1 MLLCVGCITWASSQT
16 PDKNNEI
23 LPKSPK
29 GLDPVLRRALLK
41 AITDLE
47 NETTS
52 PEEDSTTEYDDT
64 TDSST
69 EDNEILETSDN
80 KNNKNHIDD
89 SENDVIALPQ
99 SFKSNNTHSQHNG
112 PVHFQSFAVDGQKT
126 LDNSET
132 LESKEVTEL
141 KIENKSILLPTPN
154 TVLETPLRDVIKKDN
169 SNNKG
174 SENLE
179 SRNVGSDIEAVS
191 ETGSPLVKKTTQ
203 KQARIITPT
212 KPTTPKPSHNAD
224 GENIEELDEVQVF
237 QAPLVAAFTVHQ
249 DINGSP
255 KKVIPIYKQAVRE
268 PIVPVAALNSKAK
281 ASQNN
286 QKDSIPTQSLVR
298 QSVSNH
304 QDPQISQQYFN
315 PVSVTSQLDQQQLRV
330 LQQQLEHKTIAL
342 EEQLREL
349 QKQQKYH
356 EEFLKQQQGIRNQN
370 EQQNIRIQNEQQII
384 RNQNEQHIR
393 NQNQQQLN
401 QRFQQSGQ
409 QQNFVQVQ
417 QQNIQHQVIPQQ
429 NIPQANSFSIS
440 PSISVQATTSNAELL
455 PPQKEAV
462 DFLNQLRSQIPNQL
476 QPPQF
481 NNQLQPPQFNNQQ
494 QSPQFNNQQASQFN
508 NQQQSQFNNQQSNQ
522 FSNQQNSQGQ
532 FQQNSQFPNQQ
543 ISPFQVQSSIS
554 LLPTQQQLPSNRPF
568 LNNFNI
574 PIKHSILQQQLP
586 DEKPFQN
593 NFNSQVQPSGQQ
605 QLQLPKESTFLNFN
619 NNPGGQSPSSNRVFR
634 HDSGT
639 GNFGFNR
646 NNGFNN
652 NNYFPFDNNR
662 NFVQQQPRFLDGDKL
677 KSLIYQSGLTSGGK
691 SQEDLSIVSKVLSLN
706 HGFNL
711 NHPRQS
717 FFNQKFNL

>member
-1 MLLCVGCITWASSQT
+1 M
-16 PDKNNEI
+16 
-23 LPKSPK
+23 
-29 GLDPVLRRALLK
+29 K

-52 PEEDSTTEYDDT
+52 PEEDSTTEYNDT
-64 TDSST
+64 TDVST

-80 KNNKNHIDD
+80 KNNNNHIDD
-89 SENDVIALPQ
+89 SENDVIALPL
-99 SFKSNNTHSQHNG
+99 SFNSNNSQHNG
-112 PVHFQSFAVDGQKT
+112 LVHFQSFAVDGQKT
-126 LDNSET
+126 LENSET
-132 LESKEVTEL
+132 LESREVTEL
-141 KIENKSILLPTPN
+141 KVENKPVLLPTPN
-154 TVLETPLRDVIKKDN
+154 TVLETPLIDLFKKDN
-169 SNNKG
+169 SNKG
-174 SENLE
+174 SDNLE
-179 SRNVGSDIEAVS
+179 SRNVKSDIEAIA

-203 KQARIITPT
+203 TQARIITPT
-212 KPTTPKPSHNAD
+212 KPTTAKPSHNAD

-255 KKVIPIYKQAVRE
+255 KKVIPIYKQAIRE

-281 ASQNN
+281 VSQNN

-298 QSVSNH
+298 QSVSNQ

-315 PVSVTSQLDQQQLRV
+315 PVSVTSQLNQQQLRV
-330 LQQQLEHKTIAL
+330 LQQQLEHKTIVL

-370 EQQNIRIQNEQQII
+370 EQQI
-384 RNQNEQHIR
+384 IR

-417 QQNIQHQVIPQQ
+417 QQNIQQQVLPQQ
-429 NIPQANSFSIS
+429 NIPHENSFSIS

-462 DFLNQLRSQIPNQL
+462 DFLNQLRSQFPNQQ
-476 QPPQF
+476 QPPHF
-481 NNQLQPPQFNNQQ
+481 NNQQQPPQFNNQQ
-494 QSPQFNNQQASQFN
+494 QSSQFNNQQVSQFN
-508 NQQQSQFNNQQSNQ
+508 NQQQPQFSNQQSNQFSNQQNAQ

-543 ISPFQVQSSIS
+543 ISPFQAQNSIS

-568 LNNFNI
+568 LNNFNV
-574 PIKHSILQQQLP
+574 PIKQSILQQQLP
-586 DEKPFQN
+586 NEKPFQN
-593 NFNSQVQPSGQQ
+593 NFNSQVQPSSQQ
-605 QLQLPKESTFLNFN
+605 QLLLQLPKETSFLNFN
-619 NNPGGQSPSSNRVFR
+619 NNPSGLSPSSNRVFR

-646 NNGFNN
+646 NNGFNS
-652 NNYFPFDNNR
+652 NNYFPVNSNR
-662 NFVQQQPRFLDGDKL
+662 NFVQQQSRFLDGDKL

-711 NHPRQS
+711 NQPRQS